1 MNAPLSKIGLIPGQG
16 RERSSM
22 EAFWPLRTM
31 RLLLAAALLLPF
43 AVSAA
48 AQSGDDIAKV
58 ISLMNADGYN
68 FNATNSKSVW
78 VIHFAGSHLKDI
90 RAGVTISPQPAA
102 TLVVFV
108 TVAEK
113 RRLPVTTDFMRL
125 LLEQDEK
132 MDRVKIGFD
141 SEGDLTVRID
151 ARLRVTDAAEF
162 KSIVDQAKNASDELY
177 GMIEP
182 QLTP

>member
-1 MNAPLSKIGLIPGQG
+1 MQ
-16 RERSSM
+16 
-22 EAFWPLRTM
+22 AFWPQRM
-31 RLLLAAALLLPF
+31 VRLLLPTALLLFVLP
-43 AVSAA
+43 AR

-78 VIHFAGSHLKDI
+78 AIHFTGSHLKDI
-90 RAGVTISPQPAA
+90 RAGVTISPEPA

-113 RRLPVTTDFMRL
+113 RRLPVSTDFMRL
-125 LLEQDEK
+125 LLEQNEK

-141 SEGDLTVRID
+141 GDGDLTVRID
-151 ARLRVTDAAEF
+151 ARLRVTDAQEF
-162 KSIVDQAKNASDELY
+162 KSIVEQAKNASDELY

-182 QLTP
+182 QLAP

>member
-1 MNAPLSKIGLIPGQG
+1 M
-16 RERSSM
+16 RTFRS
-22 EAFWPLRTM
+22 LRMM
-31 RLLLAAALLLPF
+31 RLLLPVALLLPF
-43 AVSAA
+43 ALPAP

-58 ISLMNADGYN
+58 VSLMNADGYN

-78 VIHFAGSHLKDI
+78 AIHFAGNNLKDI
-90 RAGVTISPQPAA
+90 RVGITISPQPAA

-108 TVAEK
+108 TVAQK
-113 RRLPVTTDFMRL
+113 RRLPTTTDFMRL
-125 LLEQDEK
+125 LLEQNEK

-141 SEGDLTVRID
+141 SEGDLMVRVD

-177 GMIEP
+177 GMIES
-182 QLTP
+182 QLAP

>member
-1 MNAPLSKIGLIPGQG
+1 MQAF
-16 RERSSM
+16 RSS
-22 EAFWPLRTM
+22 LVT
-31 RLLLAAALLLPF
+31 RLLLSLALLQPF
-43 AVSAA
+43 AVPAR

-78 VIHFAGSHLKDI
+78 AIHFKGNNLKDI
-90 RAGVTISPQPAA
+90 RVGITVSPEPAA

-113 RRLPVTTDFMRL
+113 RRLPVTTDFMRK
-125 LLEQDEK
+125 LLEEDEK
-132 MDRVKIGFD
+132 MDRVKIGYD
-141 SEGDLTVRID
+141 GDGDLTVRVD
-151 ARLRVTDAAEF
+151 ARLRVTDAQEF

-182 QLTP
+182 QLAP

>member
-1 MNAPLSKIGLIPGQG
+1 M
-16 RERSSM
+16 RSLGV
-22 EAFWPLRTM
+22 LRIA
-31 RLLLAAALLLPF
+31 RFILPVALLLSLATP
-43 AVSAA
+43 AP
-48 AQSGDDIAKV
+48 AQSADDIAKV
-58 ISLMNADGYN
+58 VSLMNADGYN
-68 FNATNSKSVW
+68 RNNTKSNSVW
-78 VIHFAGSHLKDI
+78 VIHFAGIDLKDI
-90 RAGVTISPQPAA
+90 RVGVTISPKPAA

-113 RRLPVTTDFMRL
+113 RRLPVTTDFMRT
-125 LLEQDEK
+125 LLEENEK

-141 SEGDLTVRID
+141 SEGDLAVRID